1 MNSFIQYVLYE
12 LTNSIGLIIPAG
24 ILAAIVILISYLLF
38 KKKHKGEKKFPLGR
52 IFMYLLFVG
61 YLLIVAYATILRGHG
76 YYRRELNL
84 HLFRAWREAWNNFS
98 VKNWANIL
106 LNVAIFVPLGALL
119 PLIWKK

>member
-52 IFMYLLFVG
+52 IFMYTHAQSLLS
-61 YLLIVAYATILRGHG
+61 YCRSADQSDTTLHRGT
-76 YYRRELNL
+76 
-84 HLFRAWREAWNNFS
+84 S
-98 VKNWANIL
+98 
-106 LNVAIFVPLGALL
+106 P
-119 PLIWKK
+119 